1 MKYSV
6 RIFKEAHGDVEAAYN
21 YYESQRQG
29 LGEEFLIDLINRYD
43 DLAEHP
49 NHYSFLEGQEVPILR
64 DVSLIRFP
72 FVVIF
77 EIIEEQVVVYAVHNT
92 NKQRLL

>member
-21 YYESQRQG
+21 YYESQKEG
-29 LGEEFLIDLINRYD
+29 LGEEFLIELINRFD

-49 NHYSFLEGQEVPILR
+49 NHYSFLEGQDSQILR
-64 DVSLIRFP
+64 DVSLLRFP
-72 FVVIF
+72 FVIIF
-77 EIIEEQVVVYAVHNT
+77 EIIGYEVLVYAVHNT
-92 NKQRLL
+92 NKQRRL